1 MHHIFLK
8 PPQGGED
15 GVGMFSLKSGIS
27 RKTDPGCGFCCAG
40 STDVLLLLDPPMD
53 ILKRRLA
60 TRSPLVCINNNS
72 GSSSRMMP
80 LHHHSSVL
88 RQQPHFMPPSL
99 LASQLAALEL
109 PSYGFAWES
118 APCSFKPGGST
129 PCNLNPGQSAPCSF
143 KPGGSTPCN
152 LNSEGL
158 SAKPTMQSD
167 YNDDSLDILDSP
179 SHVSEHPAVSTGL
192 LCLRPNML
200 LKITGT
206 ASWCTANGDS
216 YSSCFPT
223 ADQCVELIL
232 KAAAL

>member
-1 MHHIFLK
+1 MRSGVPLEHSDRWPWLELLNKLIKDHADRGEKMVLACSALK
-8 PPQGGED
+8 GAYRERLIQA
-15 GVGMFSLKSGIS
+15 
-27 RKTDPGCGFCCAG
+27 AG
-40 STDVLLLLDPPMD
+40 SAVLALLTFFVLLDPPMD

-72 GSSSRMMP
+72 GSSSRVMP
-80 LHHHSSVL
+80 PHHHSSVL

-118 APCSFKPGGST
+118 APCNLNPGGST
-129 PCNLNPGQSAPCSF
+129 PCNLNP
-143 KPGGSTPCN
+143 
-152 LNSEGL
+152 EGL
-158 SAKPTMQSD
+158 SAKPTMQSSD
-167 YNDDSLDILDSP
+167 YNDDSLDSP

-200 LKITGT
+200 LKITG